1 MEKMQV
7 VKRRG
12 KVEELDLNKV
22 HNMVEEACEGLTGVS
37 ASQVEI
43 QSNLQFHDNIK
54 TEDIQEIL
62 IRSAS
67 DLIDLDH
74 PNYQFVAAR
83 LLSVQ
88 LRKKLWGR
96 GRKPPHIKD
105 HLFKGAEKGIYDS
118 ALWGRYND
126 VEWDRINN
134 YIDYDRDN
142 QFTYAGLRQV
152 TDKYLVQ
159 DRSTGEIFESP
170 QQMYILIAATI
181 FSVYPLETRL
191 TYVKNYYDAISK
203 HQLNLPTPIMAGVR
217 TPIRQYA
224 S

>member
-67 DLIDLDH
+67 DLIDLEH

-83 LLSVQ
+83 LLCVQ

-96 GRKPPHIKD
+96 NRIPPHIKD
-105 HLFKGAEKGIYDS
+105 HLYKGAEMGIYDPNCGVVTTM
-118 ALWGRYND
+118 LNG
-126 VEWDRINN
+126 I
-134 YIDYDRDN
+134 
-142 QFTYAGLRQV
+142 GLI
-152 TDKYLVQ
+152 T
-159 DRSTGEIFESP
+159 T
-170 QQMYILIAATI
+170 
-181 FSVYPLETRL
+181 
-191 TYVKNYYDAISK
+191 
-203 HQLNLPTPIMAGVR
+203 
-217 TPIRQYA
+217 
-224 S
+224 